1 MKRQILSKKVIAVA
15 VIIMSGFLM
24 SGFLPWNTAREAVQD
39 LAAALSETQER
50 IEEDRQR
57 DEARAHSTY
66 LRSVALENLHGSTTR
81 LPVLAYHQVLSPYWY
96 YPVNVLNPWVLS
108 KYTFEAQMRYLYE
121 NGYSTISSAQLTGFL
136 HHGEALPPNA
146 VMITFDDGYLDNAV
160 YAYPIMKEFG
170 FTGIIFVITSF
181 LADEPGSLRAYP
193 AQFMY
198 VADMERVSG
207 VFEFGSHTHDMHR
220 SVNGRPMLPN
230 ESVENIRADLQQS
243 FAHDFMNINAGF
255 AYPYGRH
262 SANAVLALQQEGV
275 PFAFATHYGYV
286 EQGSD
291 IFRLPRF
298 SITPD
303 ISPEQFTQRVSGVW
317 RR

>member
-1 MKRQILSKKVIAVA
+1 
-15 VIIMSGFLM
+15 MSAF
-24 SGFLPWNTAREAVQD
+24 SPWNTAREVMQE
-39 LAAALSETQER
+39 LAAALSETYDR
-50 IEEDRQR
+50 TEEDRQQN
-57 DEARAHSTY
+57 EARVHSTY
-66 LRSVALENLHGSTTR
+66 LRSLALENLQGSTTR

-96 YPVNVLNPWVLS
+96 YPVNAANPWVLS
-108 KYTFEAQMRYLYE
+108 KQTFEAQMRYLYE
-121 NGYSTISSAQLTGFL
+121 NGYSTINAAQLAGFL
-136 HHGEALPPNA
+136 HRGEALPPNA

-198 VADMERVSG
+198 AADMERIGG

-220 SVNGRPMLPN
+220 HVNGRPMLPG
-230 ESVENIRADLQQS
+230 ESVESIRDDLRQS
-243 FAHDFMNINAGF
+243 FAHDFMSIDAGF

-262 SANAVLALQQEGV
+262 SANAVSALQAEGV

-286 EQGSD
+286 EQGLD

-298 SITPD
+298 SITRD
-303 ISPEQFTQRVSGVW
+303 IGAEQFSRKVSGAW